1 MSPSTTAS
9 DLDTHLGATR
19 STLINH
25 LWLSF
30 GFIGL
35 YVVGFNVWRLA
46 QRGWSPYFVVLLGI
60 GLWAIGM
67 AALRR
72 RLPFRFKAIA
82 AVGALFLPGLL
93 SMRAFGMGGIGFF
106 WLVEGALVTAAMFS
120 LRAGIR
126 AMALA
131 VLLLIATA
139 IAFATGWVE
148 PLADMNRWAVSTP
161 IWINYV
167 FIAPVVPAVLLYA
180 IGHYQK
186 TIESLLADIRAQR
199 DGLAIMA
206 THDQLTGLPVRHLV
220 HDRLHQALYVA
231 RRSGHKVGVLFIDLD
246 GFKAINDGHGHAAG
260 DSVLRNVAKRLR
272 AALRAEDTVGR
283 FGGDEFVVVLH
294 RLSDSQ
300 DARPVAEKLMAAITT
315 QPMDFGGRELSVGAS
330 VGIALFPDHGEDPE
344 SLCRA
349 ADRAMYGVK
358 RGRKSAA
365 GFAMGEVG

>member
-1 MSPSTTAS
+1 MSLPIAAS

-19 STLINH
+19 RVLINH

-30 GFIGL
+30 GLIGL
-35 YVVGFNVWRLA
+35 YVVGFNIWRIA
-46 QRGWSPYFVVLLGI
+46 AWGWHPYFGILIAI
-60 GLWAIGM
+60 GLWAVCM
-67 AALRR
+67 ALLRR
-72 RLPFRFKAIA
+72 RLSFRFKAIA
-82 AVGALFLPGLL
+82 AVCVLFGPGLL

-106 WLVEGALVTAAMFS
+106 WLVEGALVTAALFS
-120 LRAGIR
+120 MRAGIR
-126 AMALA
+126 AMGMAM
-131 VLLLIATA
+131 LLLVATA
-139 IAFATGWVE
+139 IAFTNGWIQ

-167 FIAPVVPAVLLYA
+167 FIAPIFPAVLLYA

-220 HDRLHQALYVA
+220 HDRLHQALYAA

-246 GFKAINDGHGHAAG
+246 GFKAINDEHGHAAG

-283 FGGDEFVVVLH
+283 FGGDEFVAVLN

-300 DARPVAEKLMAAITT
+300 DARPVAEKLMEAIAL
-315 QPMDFGGRELSVGAS
+315 PMEFAGRPLTVGAS
-330 VGIALFPDHGEDPE
+330 VGIAVFPDHGDDPE
-344 SLCRA
+344 ALCRA

-358 RGRKSAA
+358 RGEKKGHPSL
-365 GFAMGEVG
+365 